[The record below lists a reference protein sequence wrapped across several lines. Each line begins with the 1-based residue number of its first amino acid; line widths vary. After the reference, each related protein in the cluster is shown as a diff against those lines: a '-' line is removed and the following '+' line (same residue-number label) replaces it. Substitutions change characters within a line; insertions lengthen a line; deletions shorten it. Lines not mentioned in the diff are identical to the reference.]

1 MFDRIAILGA
11 GSWGMAMA
19 YMLDKNGKQV
29 KLWEFNAND
38 YRRLVT
44 LRQRPD
50 KLKGV
55 ILAPSIDI
63 TNDLKYALE
72 DVQLIILAI
81 PSQFLRSVL
90 VSMKKYYIARTGFV
104 SLAKGIENSSLKRMT
119 EIVHEEL
126 DIDINLIAALSGPSH
141 AEEVA
146 QDMPT
151 AVVVAGGNPEYLT
164 NLQTTFSNQSFRAYQ
179 SDDIIGVEL
188 GGALKNIIAIA
199 AGIAAGLKMG
209 DNTMGALITRG
220 LAEISRLGIA
230 MGAKAQTFAGLSGI
244 GDLVTTCSSK
254 HSRNRYVGEKI
265 GQGEKLD
272 NILNNM
278 SMVAEGVAT
287 TRSGYVLAQKYDIE
301 MPITNEVYEVLFNN
315 KPPDVAVREL
325 MERKLKAEI
334 W

>member
-29 KLWEFNAND
+29 KLWEFNTDD
-38 YRRLVT
+38 YRQLVT
-44 LRQRPD
+44 LRQRSD
-50 KLKGV
+50 KLKNLK
-55 ILAPSIDI
+55 LAPSIDI

-72 DVQLIILAI
+72 DVQLVILAI

-90 VSMKKYYIARTGFV
+90 VSMKNYHFARTGFV

-119 EIVHEEL
+119 EIVSEEL
-126 DIDINLIAALSGPSH
+126 DVDPAFVAALSGPSH

-151 AVVVAGGNPEYLT
+151 AVVVAGSNPEYLT
-164 NLQTTFSNQSFRAYQ
+164 NLQATFSNRSFRAYQ
-179 SDDIIGVEL
+179 SNDIIGVEL

-199 AGIAAGLKMG
+199 AGITAGLKMG

-230 MGAKAQTFAGLSGI
+230 MGAQAQTFAGLSGI

-287 TRSGYVLAQKYDIE
+287 TRSGYALAQKYDIE

-315 KPPDVAVREL
+315 KPPDVAVGEL